1 MEPAI
6 KKMKLATSVNE
17 TVTQYVERELI
28 HNQVSEG
35 QRIQMNHLAQQVAK
49 RVDQILDTRR
59 TFACDECAK
68 TFPQK
73 WGLTRHKRIHSGLKP
88 HACTSCDKTFAQLC
102 ALRRHELT
110 HDASQRYA
118 CPHCDKTFKLQEYM
132 TVHVRK
138 MHT

>member
-1 MEPAI
+1 MDHVS

-17 TVTQYVERELI
+17 TVSQYIPSDAV
-28 HNQVSEG
+28 VSEG
-35 QRIQMNHLAQQVAK
+35 QRIQMNRLAQQVAQ
-49 RVDQILDTRR
+49 RVDQILDARR
-59 TFACDECAK
+59 TFACNVCAK

-73 WGLTRHKRIHSGLKP
+73 WGLTRHLRIHSGLRP
-88 HACTSCDKTFAQLC
+88 HACTSCDKSFAQLC

-110 HDASQRYA
+110 HDGSLRYG